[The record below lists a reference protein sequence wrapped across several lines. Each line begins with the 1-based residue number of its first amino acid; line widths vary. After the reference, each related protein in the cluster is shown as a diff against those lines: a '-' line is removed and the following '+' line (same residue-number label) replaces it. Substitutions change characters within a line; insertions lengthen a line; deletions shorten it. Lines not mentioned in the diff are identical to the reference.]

1 MRKLYLI
8 LFVLIISIESVYSQG
23 LMTKAQEYESEYQ
36 FLKAIEYYQKALK
49 KAQRSSP
56 DQVQEIYFGLANC
69 YKLINNYELARI
81 NYLKSIEKGFRSDEM
96 YLKVGDALLG
106 LCNYN
111 EALQTFKKVLQT
123 PTQPHIESIVRD
135 RIEMTEKALRNENPI
150 PNLKITNMRV
160 FNTEFSEYGV
170 YYNNSFLFYS
180 SMRKER
186 NSSKTDSR
194 TLQGFSDI
202 YYSTNKPGG
211 DPKSTSGTNYQYLDV
226 TNIQTWSQPVEL
238 PSPFNNFDYNDGT
251 LAIDFSKNIAYVM
264 QCKGK
269 NGDCHIAS
277 IEFTL
282 PFRAK
287 GSTLINLSSE
297 TYNIGHPCLTADGK
311 TMYFVS
317 DMPGGYGGTDI
328 WKSQLRSDGNWGQ
341 PVNLGPVINT
351 QLDEMFPSLYSDS
364 LLIFASQG
372 HKGYGGLDLYY
383 AHAEKD
389 GSFGKPINFGL
400 PINSGADDFSLLYSK
415 ELNGGFFCSDRP
427 GGMGSDDIYYYS
439 GIPFLLDVHGVV
451 ADRDTKLPIENAVV
465 IVTVKNELRD
475 TLYTDSEG
483 VFDYKISPGKNY
495 IFDVYK
501 DEYSQNIKTILADN
515 KDVDHIFRPVNKQ
528 GYNLNFDLIPNKTGV
543 AIKGKVTDS
552 LTASPLVGQQ
562 MILVD
567 NYGYFDQTMTDDEGI
582 YYFGELTD
590 DNSYIVMMTS
600 QGYWTRKKV
609 IDIPKL
615 DRPMTFSSESSYD
628 MDFKAVKVQTDKET
642 VLYNIYYEFDK
653 ASLLDSS
660 KFELDK
666 IVQMLKE
673 NPNLI
678 VEISA
683 HTDERGN
690 DAYNLN
696 LSQRRAQSVVDY
708 LIKKGIPMKRLVA
721 KGYGESQPVVR
732 NAATELE
739 HQMNRRTAFKVIQ
752 IMDQN
757 IELIL
762 ESIAPKIPIAR
773 KGDVRFTN
781 IQEQAYTK
789 PKQDPAASNI
799 VYKVQM
805 AALKTPITDDAYFRK
820 ALTSVRGLTIVEEF
834 DNNDKLYKYFTNTYT
849 KMNEAVEVK
858 NQLRSLGYDSFIR
871 IFQIND

>member
-8 LFVLIISIESVYSQG
+8 LLLLIISIESVLSQG
-23 LMTKAQEYESEYQ
+23 LVLKAQEYENDYQ

-49 KAQRSSP
+49 KAQKKTP

-69 YKLINNYELARI
+69 YKLINNYELAKV
-81 NYLKSIEKGFRSDEM
+81 NYLKSIEKGYRSDEM

-111 EALQTFKKVLQT
+111 EALQTFRKVNES
-123 PTQPHIESIVRD
+123 PSQPLISDLVRD
-135 RIEMTEKALRNENPI
+135 RIEMTEKAIRNENPI

-170 YYNNSFLFYS
+170 YYANSYLFYS

-202 YYSTNKPGG
+202 YYSTNNPGNQQ
-211 DPKSTSGTNYQYLDV
+211 TSGTNYQNLDV
-226 TNIQTWSQPVEL
+226 TNIQTWSEARTL

-251 LAIDFSKNIAYVM
+251 LAIDFSKNVAFVT

-269 NGDCHIAS
+269 IGDCHIVS
-277 IEFTL
+277 IEFSN
-282 PFRAK
+282 PFKAK
-287 GSTLINLSSE
+287 GSNLINLSSE
-297 TYNIGHPCLTADGK
+297 EYNIGHPCLTADGN
-311 TMYFVS
+311 TLYFVS

-328 WKSQLRSDGNWGQ
+328 WKSQKRSDGKWGQ
-341 PVNLGPVINT
+341 AENLGPVINT
-351 QLDEMFPSLYSDS
+351 QFDEMFPSLYKDS

-372 HKGYGGLDLYY
+372 HKGFGGLDVYY
-383 AHAEKD
+383 AHAEKN
-389 GSFGKPINFGL
+389 GTFSTPINFGL
-400 PINSGADDFSLLYSK
+400 PVNSGADDFSLLYSK
-415 ELNGGFFCSDRP
+415 ELNGGFFCSNRP
-427 GGMGSDDIYYYS
+427 GGMGNDDIYYYS
-439 GIPFLLDVHGVV
+439 GIPFMIDVHGVV
-451 ADRDTKLPIENAVV
+451 TDRDTKRPIEEAVV
-465 IVTVKNELRD
+465 IITVKNELSD
-475 TLYTDSEG
+475 TVYSNADGL
-483 VFDYKISPGKNY
+483 FDYKITPGKNY
-495 IFDVYK
+495 IFDVFK
-501 DEYSQNIKTILADN
+501 NEYSQNIKTIIADN
-515 KDVDHIFRPVNKQ
+515 KEVDHIFRPVNKQ
-528 GYNLNFDLIPNKTGV
+528 RFDLNFDLIPNKTGV

-552 LTASPLVGQQ
+552 LTSSPVVGQQ

-628 MDFKAVKVQTDKET
+628 MDFKAVQVQTNKDMI
-642 VLYNIYYEFDK
+642 LYNIYYEFDK
-653 ASLLDSS
+653 ANLLDSS
-660 KFELDK
+660 KAELDK

-690 DAYNLN
+690 DDYNLN

-708 LIKKGIPMKRLVA
+708 LVRNGIPMKRLVA
-721 KGYGESQPVVR
+721 KGYGESQLIVR
-732 NAATELE
+732 NAATEME
-739 HQMNRRTAFKVIQ
+739 HQMNRRTVFKVLQ

-762 ESIAPKIPIAR
+762 ESIAPQLPMAR
-773 KGDVRFTN
+773 TGEVRFTN
-781 IQEQAYTK
+781 TQDQMPSRTK
-789 PKQDPAASNI
+789 TEPATSNI
-799 VYKVQM
+799 VYKVQL
-805 AALKTPITDDAYFRK
+805 AAMKAPITDDAYFRK
-820 ALTSVRGLTIVEEF
+820 AMNAVEGLSVVEEY
-834 DNNDKLYKYFTNTYT
+834 DSQDKLYKYFSNTYT
-849 KMNEAVEVK
+849 KMAKAVEVK
-858 NQLRSLGYDSFIR
+858 DQLRSLGYDSFIR
-871 IFQIND
+871 IFKINE